1 MLLFPAAKILQ
12 NIAPKSNEKVVQINP
27 SFHHHLCTHCTT
39 GDLSHISHHTLDQW
53 LSNYGPQP
61 KLVHFLIFKE
71 SFIGTHLQPLIYIL
85 LWLFPHYEGRVIVSP
100 ETVQFTKPKIL
111 LSDPFKESLSAPALE
126 LLHNFFILLIQNV
139 YRGNDR
145 LSQGGHMHCM
155 RNCKVTAKIIWQF

>member
-1 MLLFPAAKILQ
+1 MLLFPAAQILQ
-12 NIAPKSNEKVVQINP
+12 NTAPKSNEKVVQINP

-85 LWLFPHYEGRVIVSP
+85 FWLFPHYKGRVIVSP
-100 ETVQFTKPKIL
+100 ETKQFTKPKIL
-111 LSDPFKESLSAPALE
+111 LSDLLKKVCQ
-126 LLHNFFILLIQNV
+126 LLHQNFCIIPSFYL
-139 YRGNDR
+139 YRMYTEEMIGYHR
-145 LSQGGHMHCM
+145 VAVCTT
-155 RNCKVTAKIIWQF
+155 REIAK

>member
-1 MLLFPAAKILQ
+1 MLLFPTAKILQ
-12 NIAPKSNEKVVQINP
+12 NTELKSNEKVVQINP

-85 LWLFPHYEGRVIVSP
+85 LWLFPHCKGRVIVSP
-100 ETVQFTKPKIL
+100 ETIQFTKPKIL
-111 LSDPFKESLSAPALE
+111 LSDLLKKVCQ
-126 LLHNFFILLIQNV
+126 LLHENL
-139 YRGNDR
+139 
-145 LSQGGHMHCM
+145 C
-155 RNCKVTAKIIWQF
+155 IIPSFYLYGMYTEEMIGYHRVAACTT